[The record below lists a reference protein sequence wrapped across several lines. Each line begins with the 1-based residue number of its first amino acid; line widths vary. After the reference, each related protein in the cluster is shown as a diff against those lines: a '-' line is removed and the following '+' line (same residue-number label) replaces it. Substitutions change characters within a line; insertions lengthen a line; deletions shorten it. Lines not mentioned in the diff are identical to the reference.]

1 MSNKLF
7 PADTSK
13 VREKIK
19 TWVIIVLIIV
29 IAIMLIRGCNDEGEK
44 TVISEDKEVE
54 LKDTSDGQIRIK
66 MNPVITINDGMM
78 EDMGFGNY
86 NENRLLKIKI
96 KVGDEYIY
104 ESDYIKPS
112 QVLEGD
118 MLDNLDIDDGT
129 SDAIAEVYSYT
140 TDGTFIG
147 QTNVALKLNNE
158 G

>member
-1 MSNKLF
+1 M
-7 PADTSK
+7 
-13 VREKIK
+13 
-19 TWVIIVLIIV
+19 
-29 IAIMLIRGCNDEGEK
+29 
-44 TVISEDKEVE
+44 E

-66 MNPVITINDGMM
+66 MNPFITINDGMM